1 MIIPYQQISPEAL
14 DGLIEDFVTRDGTDY
29 GMEEVSLDAK
39 VEQVRRQLKAGTVVI
54 VFDAVLESVT
64 LITRQDY
71 DQLARDAL

>member
-1 MIIPYQQISPEAL
+1 VIIPYQQISPEAL